1 MRMKHF
7 QKIGEGIDII
17 PLLNAVTRQRDLW
30 KSNLLRQTFAD
41 SPHADV
47 EDVWLRFTDMAEFER
62 TGDLK
67 VVGDDLECIAYP
79 AWHAL
84 PQAHHIVFNVMRR
97 VEAER
102 LGRVMITRLDPGKR
116 IKPHS
121 DVLGAYAGYYSRYH
135 VPLQSQPGVS
145 FRAGNEQVFMAPGEL
160 WWFDASAEHEV
171 VNNSADDRVH
181 LIIDVRVPR

>member
-1 MRMKHF
+1 MKHF
-7 QKIGEGIDII
+7 QKIGEGIDVI
-17 PLLNAVTRQRDLW
+17 PLLNAAVRHKSLW
-30 KSNLLRQTFAD
+30 NANSLRQHFPD
-41 SPHADV
+41 SPHSSV
-47 EDVWLRFTDMAEFER
+47 EDIWLRFTDMTEFER
-62 TGDLK
+62 TGDLG

-84 PQAHHIVFNVMRR
+84 PQAQPIVFSVMRR

-116 IKPHS
+116 IAPHA

-145 FRAGNEQVFMAPGEL
+145 FRAGNEQVFMAAGEL

-171 VNNSADDRVH
+171 VNNSADDRIH
-181 LIIDVRVPR
+181 LIIDVRVSR

>member
-1 MRMKHF
+1 MKYF
-7 QKIGEGIDII
+7 QRLAERIDVV
-17 PLLNAVTRQRDLW
+17 PLLNAATRQRGLW
-30 KSNLLRQTFAD
+30 NTNPLRQSFKD
-41 SPHADV
+41 SPHEEV
-47 EDVWLRFTDMAEFER
+47 EDIWLRFTDMAEFER

-67 VVGDDLECIAYP
+67 VVGDDLECVAQP

-84 PQAHHIVFNVMRR
+84 PQAHAIVFSVMRM

-135 VPLQSQPGVS
+135 VPLLSLPGS
-145 FRAGNEQVFMAPGEL
+145 TFRAGNEQVFMGAGEL

-171 VNNSADDRVH
+171 VNNSVDDRVH

>member
-1 MRMKHF
+1 MKHF
-7 QKIGEGIDII
+7 LKIGEGIDVM
-17 PLLNAVTRQRDLW
+17 PLLNAAIRQPKIWND
-30 KSNLLRQTFAD
+30 NPLRQKFEG

-47 EDVWLRFTDMAEFER
+47 EDIWLRFTDMAKFEH

-67 VVGDDLECIAYP
+67 VIGDDLECLAYP

-84 PQAHHIVFNVMRR
+84 PQAHHMIFNTMRR

-102 LGRVMITRLDPGKR
+102 LGRVMITKLEPGKT

-135 VPLQSQPGVS
+135 IPLQSLPGAV
-145 FRAGNEQVFMAPGEL
+145 FKAGNEQVYMQAGEV
-160 WWFDASAEHEV
+160 WWFDASAVHEV
-171 VNNSADDRVH
+171 VNNSCDDRIH